1 MESSIKATVVCQS
14 ALAVPGIPLLIWALG
29 DAHVRSLLKE
39 SLSVITIL
47 IFCQM
52 LVLCFWTR
60 VTPYRG
66 KGQKMGAL
74 IHWHTIIGYSSI
86 AIILFHPFFLVL
98 PKFFASGISPINA
111 FDTIITTFNRG
122 VVLGISAW
130 FCMLVL
136 LLTAFMRSR
145 LPMKHTTWRIV
156 HGIQAMLLIVL
167 STWHVLDLGR
177 HATPAM
183 ALYITLLAAG
193 SLLLIAT
200 GFIAK
205 PGKHIRRS

>member
-1 MESSIKATVVCQS
+1 MESSIKATVLCQS

-29 DAHVRSLLKE
+29 DSHVRSLLKE

-47 IFCQM
+47 AFCQI
-52 LVLCFWTR
+52 LVLCLWTR
-60 VTPYRG
+60 ATPSKG
-66 KGQKMGAL
+66 KTNKKSAL
-74 IHWHTIIGYSSI
+74 IRWHTILGYTSI
-86 AIILFHPFFLVL
+86 TIMLFHPFFLVL
-98 PKFFASGISPINA
+98 PRFFTSGISPLNA

-130 FCMLVL
+130 CCMLIL
-136 LLTAFMRSR
+136 LLTAFIRSR
-145 LPMKHTTWRIV
+145 LPIKYTTWRIF
-156 HGIQAMLLIVL
+156 HGTLAILLIIL

-183 ALYITLLAAG
+183 ALYIALLAAG
-193 SLLLIAT
+193 SILLIST
-200 GFIAK
+200 GYIAK